1 MIKLFQLLKLCVV
14 LLIGGHC
21 NAQDYQ
27 LVWSDE
33 FNKDGC
39 LDESIWNYEQGY
51 ARNEELQWYQSDNA
65 WCQGGLLVIEARS
78 EKRKNPLYKAGS
90 YDWRT
95 SREYIECTSSSITTF
110 GKKEFL
116 YGRFEVTRTYSCRKR
131 SMAGNLDFGKQYG
144 MAFLWRNRYHGVL
157 S

>member
-51 ARNEELQWYQSDNA
+51 ARNEEFNGINL
-65 WCQGGLLVIEARS
+65 
-78 EKRKNPLYKAGS
+78 
-90 YDWRT
+90 
-95 SREYIECTSSSITTF
+95 TT
-110 GKKEFL
+110 L
-116 YGRFEVTRTYSCRKR
+116 
-131 SMAGNLDFGKQYG
+131 
-144 MAFLWRNRYHGVL
+144 GVRVGCL
-157 S
+157 

>member
-78 EKRKNPLYKAGS
+78 EKRKIRYIKQVVMIGALLVNILSAPL
-90 YDWRT
+90 
-95 SREYIECTSSSITTF
+95 
-110 GKKEFL
+110 L
-116 YGRFEVTRTYSCRKR
+116 
-131 SMAGNLDFGKQYG
+131 L
-144 MAFLWRNRYHGVL
+144 
-157 S
+157 

>member
-39 LDESIWNYEQGY
+39 LDESIWNYEQG
-51 ARNEELQWYQSDNA
+51 
-65 WCQGGLLVIEARS
+65 LLVMRS
-78 EKRKNPLYKAGS
+78 YNGINL
-90 YDWRT
+90 
-95 SREYIECTSSSITTF
+95 TT
-110 GKKEFL
+110 L
-116 YGRFEVTRTYSCRKR
+116 
-131 SMAGNLDFGKQYG
+131 
-144 MAFLWRNRYHGVL
+144 GVRVGCL
-157 S
+157 

>member
-65 WCQGGLLVIEARS
+65 WCQGAFLVIQPRS
-78 EKRKNPLYKAGS
+78 EKRKKHKKKPATKE
-90 YDWRT
+90 RHT
-95 SREYIECTSSSITTF
+95 TRE
-110 GKKEFL
+110 
-116 YGRFEVTRTYSCRKR
+116 
-131 SMAGNLDFGKQYG
+131 
-144 MAFLWRNRYHGVL
+144 
-157 S
+157 

>member
-78 EKRKNPLYKAGS
+78 ENGKIRYIKQVVMIGALLVNILSAPL
-90 YDWRT
+90 
-95 SREYIECTSSSITTF
+95 
-110 GKKEFL
+110 L
-116 YGRFEVTRTYSCRKR
+116 
-131 SMAGNLDFGKQYG
+131 L
-144 MAFLWRNRYHGVL
+144 
-157 S
+157 

>member
-65 WCQGGLLVIEARS
+65 
-78 EKRKNPLYKAGS
+78 P
-90 YDWRT
+90 DF
-95 SREYIECTSSSITTF
+95 IT
-110 GKKEFL
+110 FL
-116 YGRFEVTRTYSCRKR
+116 RHHIAHNDNQRVT
-131 SMAGNLDFGKQYG
+131 
-144 MAFLWRNRYHGVL
+144 
-157 S
+157 

>member
-1 MIKLFQLLKLCVV
+1 MYDKIISITEIVCCTSYR
-14 LLIGGHC
+14 GHC

-78 EKRKNPLYKAGS
+78 EKRKIRYIKQVVMIGALLVNILSAPL
-90 YDWRT
+90 
-95 SREYIECTSSSITTF
+95 
-110 GKKEFL
+110 L
-116 YGRFEVTRTYSCRKR
+116 
-131 SMAGNLDFGKQYG
+131 L
-144 MAFLWRNRYHGVL
+144 
-157 S
+157 

>member
-39 LDESIWNYEQGY
+39 LD
-51 ARNEELQWYQSDNA
+51 
-65 WCQGGLLVIEARS
+65 
-78 EKRKNPLYKAGS
+78 
-90 YDWRT
+90 
-95 SREYIECTSSSITTF
+95 
-110 GKKEFL
+110 
-116 YGRFEVTRTYSCRKR
+116 
-131 SMAGNLDFGKQYG
+131 QYG
-144 MAFLWRNRYHGVL
+144 IMNRGMLVMRSYNGINLTTLGVRVGCL
-157 S
+157 